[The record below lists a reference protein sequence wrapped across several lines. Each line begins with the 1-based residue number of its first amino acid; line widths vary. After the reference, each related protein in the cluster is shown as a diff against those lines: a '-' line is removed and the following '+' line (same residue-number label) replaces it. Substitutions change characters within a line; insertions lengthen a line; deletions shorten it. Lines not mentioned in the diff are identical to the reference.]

1 MQSPDSSPA
10 SLIRTLVATVVVLL
24 FGIWLFLTSTFQ
36 GQALT
41 TESLRQVELNE
52 SPKKIPALVVVD
64 STNQEL
70 EIAKLSSGKRVLIID
85 FIYTRCQTVCLSLG
99 SVFQVLQAKI
109 IELGLEDQIGLV
121 SISFDPTHD
130 DAQALQRYEKRLQM
144 QPKIWRA
151 YSLKN
156 PNDRQSLLD
165 AFGIMVIP
173 APLDE
178 FEHNAALHIVRGEYL
193 LRIFPLDSSE
203 QALFQAVALGKYKN

>member
-1 MQSPDSSPA
+1 MQNPDSSPA
-10 SLIRTLVATVVVLL
+10 SLIRTLVATLVVLL

-41 TESLRQVELNE
+41 TEALRQVELNE
-52 SPKKIPALVVVD
+52 SPKKIPSLVVVD
-64 STNQEL
+64 STNQEI
-70 EIAKLSSGKRVLIID
+70 ELSQLSRDHRVLIVD
-85 FIYTRCQTVCLSLG
+85 FVYTRCQTICLSLG

-109 IELGLEDQIGLV
+109 IELGLENKIGLV
-121 SISFDPTHD
+121 SISFDPKND
-130 DAQALQRYEKRLQM
+130 DAQALKRYENRLQM
-144 QPKIWRA
+144 QSNVWRS

-156 PNDRQSLLD
+156 PSDRQSLLD

-193 LRIFPLDSSE
+193 LRIFPLESSE
-203 QALFQAVALGKYKN
+203 EVLLQAVALGK

>member
-1 MQSPDSSPA
+1 VQNPDSSSA
-10 SLIRTLVATVVVLL
+10 SLIRTLVATVVILL
-24 FGIWLFLTSTFQ
+24 FGIWLFLSSTFQ

-41 TESLRQVELNE
+41 TEALRQVELNE
-52 SPKKIPALVVVD
+52 SPKKLPPLVVID
-64 STNQEL
+64 SANQEL
-70 EIAKLSSGKRVLIID
+70 EVSHLSSDRRVLIVD

-109 IELGLEDQIGLV
+109 IELGLENKIGLV

-144 QPKIWRA
+144 QPNIWRA

-156 PNDRQSLLD
+156 PSDRQSLLD

-178 FEHNAALHIVRGEYL
+178 FEHNAALHIVKGEYL
-193 LRIFPLDSSE
+193 LRIFSLE
-203 QALFQAVALGKYKN
+203 NAEEALLQAVALGKYTN

>member
-1 MQSPDSSPA
+1 VQNPDSSSA
-10 SLIRTLVATVVVLL
+10 SLIRTLVATVVILL
-24 FGIWLFLTSTFQ
+24 FGIWLFLSSTFQ

-41 TESLRQVELNE
+41 TEALRQVELNE
-52 SPKKIPALVVVD
+52 SPKKLPPLVVID
-64 STNQEL
+64 SANQEL
-70 EIAKLSSGKRVLIID
+70 QVSHLSSDRRVLIVD

-109 IELGLEDQIGLV
+109 IELGLEDKIGLV

-144 QPKIWRA
+144 QPNIWRA

-156 PNDRQSLLD
+156 PSDRQSLLD

-193 LRIFPLDSSE
+193 LRIFSLE
-203 QALFQAVALGKYKN
+203 NTEEALLQAVALGKYTN

>member
-1 MQSPDSSPA
+1 VQSPDSSPT
-10 SLIRTLVATVVVLL
+10 SLIRSLVATVVILL
-24 FGIWLFLTSTFQ
+24 IGVWLFLTSTFQ

-41 TESLRQVELNE
+41 TEALRQVELNE
-52 SPKKIPALVVVD
+52 SPKKIPALVVID
-64 STNQEL
+64 SANQEL
-70 EIAKLSSGKRVLIID
+70 GIAKLSSDRRVLIVD
-85 FIYTRCQTVCLSLG
+85 FFYTRCQTVCLSLG

-109 IELGLEDQIGLV
+109 IELGLENQIGLV

-144 QPKIWRA
+144 QPNIWRA

-156 PNDRQSLLD
+156 PSDRQSLLD

-178 FEHNAALHIVRGEYL
+178 FEHNAALHIIRGEYL
-193 LRIFPLDSSE
+193 LRIFPLDNAE
-203 QALFQAVALGKYKN
+203 EALIQAVALRKYNN

>member
-1 MQSPDSSPA
+1 VQSPDSSPA

-70 EIAKLSSGKRVLIID
+70 EIANLSRGKRVLIID
-85 FIYTRCQTVCLSLG
+85 FIYTRCQTVGLSLG

-178 FEHNAALHIVRGEYL
+178 CEHNAALHIIRGEYL
-193 LRIFPLDSSE
+193 LRIFPLDSAE
-203 QALFQAVALGKYKN
+203 EALLQAVDLGKYKN

>member
-1 MQSPDSSPA
+1 VQSPDSSPA

-41 TESLRQVELNE
+41 TEALRQVELNE

-70 EIAKLSSGKRVLIID
+70 ELSQLSRDHRVLIVD

-99 SVFQVLQAKI
+99 SVFQVLQTKI
-109 IELGLEDQIGLV
+109 IELGLESKIGLV
-121 SISFDPTHD
+121 SISFDPKND
-130 DAQALQRYEKRLQM
+130 DAQALKRYENRLQM
-144 QPKIWRA
+144 HSNVWRS

-165 AFGIMVIP
+165 AFGIMVIQ

-193 LRIFPLDSSE
+193 LRIFQLESSE
-203 QALFQAVALGKYKN
+203 EALLQAVALGK

>member
-41 TESLRQVELNE
+41 TEALRQVELNE

-70 EIAKLSSGKRVLIID
+70 ELSQLSRDHRVLIVD

-99 SVFQVLQAKI
+99 SVFQVLQTKI
-109 IELGLEDQIGLV
+109 IELGLESKIGLV
-121 SISFDPTHD
+121 SISFDPKND
-130 DAQALQRYEKRLQM
+130 DAQALKRYENRLQM
-144 QPKIWRA
+144 HSNVWRS

-165 AFGIMVIP
+165 AFGIMVIQ

-193 LRIFPLDSSE
+193 LRIFQLESSE
-203 QALFQAVALGKYKN
+203 EALLQAVALGK

>member
-1 MQSPDSSPA
+1 VQSPDSSSA
-10 SLIRTLVATVVVLL
+10 SLIRTLVATVVILL

-41 TESLRQVELNE
+41 TEALRQVELNE
-52 SPKKIPALVVVD
+52 SPKKIPTLVVVD
-64 STNQEL
+64 SANKEL
-70 EIAKLSSGKRVLIID
+70 EISKLTSDHRVLIVD

-99 SVFQVLQAKI
+99 SVFQVLQTKI
-109 IELGLEDQIGLV
+109 IELGLEDKIGLV
-121 SISFDPTHD
+121 SISFDPKND
-130 DAQALQRYEKRLQM
+130 DAKALQRYEKRLQM
-144 QPKIWRA
+144 QSNVWRS

-193 LRIFPLDSSE
+193 LRIFPLESSE
-203 QALFQAVALGKYKN
+203 EVLLQAVALGK

>member
-1 MQSPDSSPA
+1 VQSPDSSPA

-52 SPKKIPALVVVD
+52 SPKKIPALVLVD

-203 QALFQAVALGKYKN
+203 QALLQAVALGKYKN

>member
-1 MQSPDSSPA
+1 VQNPDSSSA
-10 SLIRTLVATVVVLL
+10 SLIRTLVATVVILL
-24 FGIWLFLTSTFQ
+24 FGIWLFLSSTFQ

-41 TESLRQVELNE
+41 TEALRQVELNE
-52 SPKKIPALVVVD
+52 CPKKIPTLVVID
-64 STNQEL
+64 SSNQEL
-70 EIAKLSSGKRVLIID
+70 EIANLSRDRRVLIVD
-85 FIYTRCQTVCLSLG
+85 FIYTRCQTICLSLG
-99 SVFQVLQAKI
+99 SVFQVLQTKI
-109 IELGLEDQIGLV
+109 IELGLEDQIGLL

-144 QPKIWRA
+144 QSNIWRA

-156 PNDRQSLLD
+156 PSDRQSLLD

-193 LRIFPLDSSE
+193 LRIFSLE
-203 QALFQAVALGKYKN
+203 NAEEALLQAVALGKYKN

>member
-1 MQSPDSSPA
+1 VQNPDSSSA
-10 SLIRTLVATVVVLL
+10 SLIRTLVATVVILL
-24 FGIWLFLTSTFQ
+24 FGIWLFLSSTFQ

-41 TESLRQVELNE
+41 TEALRQVELNE
-52 SPKKIPALVVVD
+52 SPKKLPPLVVID
-64 STNQEL
+64 SANQEL
-70 EIAKLSSGKRVLIID
+70 QVSHLSSDRRVLIVD

-109 IELGLEDQIGLV
+109 IELGLENKIGLV

-144 QPKIWRA
+144 QPNIWRA

-156 PNDRQSLLD
+156 PSDRQSLLD

-193 LRIFPLDSSE
+193 LRIFSLE
-203 QALFQAVALGKYKN
+203 NTEEALLQAVALGKYTN

>member
-1 MQSPDSSPA
+1 VQSPDSSPA

>member
-1 MQSPDSSPA
+1 VQSSDSSPA

-41 TESLRQVELNE
+41 TEALRQVELNE
-52 SPKKIPALVVVD
+52 SPKKIPALAVVD
-64 STNQEL
+64 STNQES
-70 EIAKLSSGKRVLIID
+70 EIAKLSSDKRVLIVD

-99 SVFQVLQAKI
+99 SVFQVLQTKI
-109 IELGLEDQIGLV
+109 IELGLENQIGLV

-130 DAQALQRYEKRLQM
+130 DAEALQRYEKRLQM
-144 QPKIWRA
+144 QPNIWRA

-178 FEHNAALHIVRGEYL
+178 FEHNAALHIIRGEYL
-193 LRIFPLDSSE
+193 LRIFPLDSAE
-203 QALFQAVALGKYKN
+203 EALLQAVALGKYKN

>member
-1 MQSPDSSPA
+1 MQNPDSSPA
-10 SLIRTLVATVVVLL
+10 SLIRTLVATLVVLL

-41 TESLRQVELNE
+41 TEALRQVELNE
-52 SPKKIPALVVVD
+52 SPKKIPSLVVVD

-70 EIAKLSSGKRVLIID
+70 ELSQLSRDHRVLIVD
-85 FIYTRCQTVCLSLG
+85 FVYTRCQTICLSLG

-109 IELGLEDQIGLV
+109 IELGLENKIGLV
-121 SISFDPTHD
+121 SISFDPKND
-130 DAQALQRYEKRLQM
+130 DAQALKRYENRLQM
-144 QPKIWRA
+144 QSNVWRS

-156 PNDRQSLLD
+156 PSDRQSLLD

-193 LRIFPLDSSE
+193 LRIFPLESSE
-203 QALFQAVALGKYKN
+203 EVLLQAVALGK

>member
-1 MQSPDSSPA
+1 MQKPDSSPA
-10 SLIRTLVATVVVLL
+10 SLIRTLVATLVVLL

-41 TESLRQVELNE
+41 TEALRQVELNE
-52 SPKKIPALVVVD
+52 SPKKIPSLVVVD

-70 EIAKLSSGKRVLIID
+70 ELSQLSRDHRVLIVD
-85 FIYTRCQTVCLSLG
+85 FVYTRCQTVCLSLG
-99 SVFQVLQAKI
+99 SVFQVLQTKI
-109 IELGLEDQIGLV
+109 VELGLENKIGLV
-121 SISFDPTHD
+121 SISFDPKND
-130 DAQALQRYEKRLQM
+130 DAQALQRYENRLQM
-144 QPKIWRA
+144 QSNVWRS

-156 PNDRQSLLD
+156 PSDRQSLLD

-193 LRIFPLDSSE
+193 LRIFPLESSE
-203 QALFQAVALGKYKN
+203 EVLLQAVALGK

>member
-41 TESLRQVELNE
+41 TEVLRQVELNE
-52 SPKKIPALVVVD
+52 SPKKIPALAVVD
-64 STNQEL
+64 STNQES
-70 EIAKLSSGKRVLIID
+70 EIAKLSSDKRVLIVD

-99 SVFQVLQAKI
+99 SVFQVLQNKI
-109 IELGLEDQIGLV
+109 IELGLENQNGLV

-144 QPKIWRA
+144 QPHIWRA

-178 FEHNAALHIVRGEYL
+178 FEHNAALHIIRGEYL
-193 LRIFPLDSSE
+193 LRIFPLDSAE
-203 QALFQAVALGKYKN
+203 EALLQAESLGKYKN